1 MARLVKLI
9 ERGRLRP
16 MLART
21 FPLREL
27 AKAQEVFLA
36 TRHIGNIVVTMED

>member
-27 AKAQEVFLA
+27 AKA
-36 TRHIGNIVVTMED
+36 